1 MSTKNP
7 SRAAGEESF
16 SFGVGELR
24 AAQRAAAPP
33 HAGSRE
39 TSKGA
44 AAARKRVSLALIDS
58 LELQHLHL
66 AEDEN
71 KGFDPYN
78 SGSFDRRN
86 AWSKIGKR

>member
-1 MSTKNP
+1 
-7 SRAAGEESF
+7 
-16 SFGVGELR
+16 
-24 AAQRAAAPP
+24 
-33 HAGSRE
+33 
-39 TSKGA
+39 
-44 AAARKRVSLALIDS
+44 LALIDS